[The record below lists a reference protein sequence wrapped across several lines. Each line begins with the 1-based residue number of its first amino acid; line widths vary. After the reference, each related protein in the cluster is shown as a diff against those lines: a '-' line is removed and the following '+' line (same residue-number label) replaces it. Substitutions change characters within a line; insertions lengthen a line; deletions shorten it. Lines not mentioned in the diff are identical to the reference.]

1 MLQEISVVTREYDVV
16 VVGGGFAGA
25 RSAAELSSAGHDVLV
40 IEGRDRLGGRM
51 WSEPDR
57 LGGRY
62 PVEWGGAFM
71 VDRPTYPLTWQVI
84 DRAGLELAWGSPAD
98 TELIW
103 FTGGERR
110 VGPLPVPFDE
120 LASLERLVVCVQE
133 LASTIDL
140 DAPIDEQDL
149 SGLDVPWPQLLEGS
163 GLGPHTIDLWK
174 AHIITLAGDDWTVPS
189 ALPFLRSIAEAGSV
203 LGATFFDAPIDTP
216 MARTLGPQLAGGTA
230 SLYAAVS
237 EETKSDLLLG
247 HRVRRIIE
255 TADKVEVV
263 TDEMSIFA
271 RAVVVA
277 VPLGVLNDVE
287 FEPALP
293 ERLQSMAAE
302 GVSAQAEKVTVLIE
316 NCPRPFYAHGSPA
329 EGGFATI
336 SSTIHD
342 GDTAVAVGFTTS
354 SGALDLTDIASV
366 EAAVRVYL
374 PDCRVTD
381 VAFHDWAA
389 DEFSRGTWSY
399 LRPGQSAD
407 LDLVREPRGRLA
419 FAGSDYDRR
428 LGVEG
433 ALHSAGL
440 AATEVRQILA
450 TS

>member
-1 MLQEISVVTREYDVV
+1 MLQKISVTTREYDVV

-25 RSAAELSSAGHDVLV
+25 RSAAELSTAGHDVLV

-57 LGGRY
+57 LGGLH

-71 VDRPTYPLTWQVI
+71 LDRPTYPLTWQVI
-84 DRAGLELAWGSPAD
+84 DRTGLELAWGSPAD

-110 VGPLPVPFDE
+110 VGRLPVPFDE
-120 LASLERLVVCVQE
+120 LASLEHLLVRVQE
-133 LASTIDL
+133 LASTIDV
-140 DAPIDEQDL
+140 DAPIGEQDL
-149 SGLDVPWPQLLEGS
+149 SGLDVPWPQLLQGT
-163 GLGPHTIDLWK
+163 GLGRHTIDLWK

-189 ALPFLRSIAEAGSV
+189 ALPFLRSVAQAGSV
-203 LGATFFDAPIDTP
+203 FDATFFDAPVDTP

-237 EETKSDLLLG
+237 EGAKGDLLLG
-247 HRVRRIIE
+247 HRVRRIVE
-255 TADKVEVV
+255 TADGVEVV
-263 TDEMSIFA
+263 TDERSIFA

-277 VPLGVLNDVE
+277 VPIGVLNDVE

-293 ERLQSMAAE
+293 ERLRSMAAE

-316 NCPRPFYAHGSPA
+316 NCPKPFYAHGVPA
-329 EGGFATI
+329 QGGFATI

-354 SGALDLTDIASV
+354 PGALDLADLAAV

-407 LDLVREPRGRLA
+407 LDRVREPRGRLA

-433 ALHSAGL
+433 ALHSADL